1 MSTESPASRP
11 SLARDALARPART
24 RRLVMPLAVGIA
36 LLGSLPAWAT
46 DYVQAP
52 GSTLTFATRYQGE
65 VFSGHFGNF
74 RTRATFDPQDLANAR
89 LDVLIAPG
97 SASTDNEDR
106 DETLQGADFFHSSQ
120 FPQARYQASVFRH
133 LGGDDYAADGTLSL
147 RGASQPVTL
156 TFTWTP
162 GAQPV
167 LAGKATVRRLDFG
180 IGAGDWADLDLI
192 PNGVSVSTRVI
203 LKPAADST
211 SP

>member
-11 SLARDALARPART
+11 AIDRPIRTPRPLIALA
-24 RRLVMPLAVGIA
+24 MGIA
-36 LLGSLPAWAT
+36 LFGSLPAWAT

-65 VFSGHFGNF
+65 VFSGNFANF

-106 DETLQGADFFHSSQ
+106 DETLQGQDFFNSSQ

-133 LGGDDYAADGTLSL
+133 LGGDEYAADGTLSL
-147 RGASQPVTL
+147 RGTSQPVTL

-192 PNGVSVSTRVI
+192 PNGVAVSTRVN
-203 LKPAADST
+203 LKPAADPAT
-211 SP
+211 P

>member
-1 MSTESPASRP
+1 MSTDSPASRP
-11 SLARDALARPART
+11 AIDRSIRTPRPLIALAMG
-24 RRLVMPLAVGIA
+24 VA

-65 VFSGHFGNF
+65 VFSGNFANF

-97 SASTDNEDR
+97 SASTNNEDR
-106 DETLQGADFFHSSQ
+106 DETLQGQDFFNSSQ

-133 LGGDDYAADGTLSL
+133 LGGDEYAADGTLSL
-147 RGASQPVTL
+147 RGTSQPVTL
-156 TFTWTP
+156 TFTWMP

-167 LAGKATVRRLDFG
+167 LVGKATVRRLDFG

-192 PNGVSVSTRVI
+192 PNGVAVSTRVN
-203 LKPAADST
+203 LTPAAGSAT
-211 SP
+211 P